1 MNLGDEY
8 HVRRHL
14 QGQVEHD
21 KRLNTILVN
30 IVVREISMN
39 AGTFD
44 MHKVS

>member
-1 MNLGDEY
+1 M
-8 HVRRHL
+8 VRMMTHD
-14 QGQVEHD
+14 QGQAGHGY
-21 KRLNTILVN
+21 RLNRIWVN